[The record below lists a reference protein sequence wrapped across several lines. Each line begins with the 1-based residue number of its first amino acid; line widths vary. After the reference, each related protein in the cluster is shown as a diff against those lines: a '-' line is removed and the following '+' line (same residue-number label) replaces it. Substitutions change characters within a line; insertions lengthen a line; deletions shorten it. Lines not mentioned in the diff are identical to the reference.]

1 MFIFAYIMSFP
12 QLLVLSLTE
21 IIGDFA
27 LKQYANRGGI
37 MPLTVGTLGY
47 VGVVGM
53 LIVSL
58 QGSTVLM
65 VNNGWDGISSII
77 ESIAAYIFLGER
89 FHNWFQYMGV
99 FFIISGLYLL
109 KIPWSKS
116 HPFHIPDL

>member
-1 MFIFAYIMSFP
+1 MSLP

-47 VGVVGM
+47 IGVVGM

-65 VNNGWDGISSII
+65 VNNGWDGISAII

-116 HPFHIPDL
+116 HPFHIPKL

>member
-1 MFIFAYIMSFP
+1 MSFP